1 MEIINNHIF
10 ILIFIFAFFLDLVTG
25 DPPWLP
31 HPVRIIGKGITV
43 MEYLLT
49 KPFSMKAQEKLAGV
63 LLTAIIVSSTFL
75 LAYITEKWI
84 LFDTKGITRFA
95 GIAFLVYL
103 TSTTLATKELLK
115 AGFKVIEAV
124 KENNIDLARKYLH
137 MIVGRDVETLDSKG
151 ILKATIETLSEN
163 LSDGII
169 APLFYLTIGGMPLG
183 LVYKAINT
191 LDSMVGYKNDKYIR
205 FGWASARLDDFAN
218 YIPARI
224 SGILIALSSGILFR
238 SSEIMRY
245 AFKTMYRDGR
255 KHTSPNSGYPEAA
268 MAGALGLQLG
278 GPSSYEG
285 VLFEKPYIGTERSGD
300 YFSASLNTVRIVRTA
315 SFLGFFISIG
325 VLCLRIIL

>member
-10 ILIFIFAFFLDLVTG
+10 IILLILAFFLDLAIG

-31 HPVRIIGKGITV
+31 HPVKIIGKGIAI

-49 KPFSMKAQEKLAGV
+49 KPFSMKVQERLAGT
-63 LLTAIIVSSTFL
+63 LLTVTIVSSTFL

-84 LFDTKGITRFA
+84 LFGTQGITRFV

-103 TSTTLATKELLK
+103 TATTLATKELLR
-115 AGFKVIEAV
+115 AGFKVIEAI
-124 KENNIDLARKYLH
+124 KEDNLDLARKHLH
-137 MIVGRDVETLDSKG
+137 MIVGRDVDALDNKG

-163 LSDGII
+163 LSDGVI

-183 LVYKAINT
+183 LAYKAINT

-205 FGWASARLDDFAN
+205 FGWASARLDDLTN

-224 SGILIALSSGILFR
+224 SGLLVVLSSGILFR
-238 SSEIMRY
+238 STEIMRY
-245 AFKTMYRDGR
+245 AFTTMYRDGR

-268 MAGALGLQLG
+268 IAGALGVQLG
-278 GPSSYEG
+278 GPSKYNG
-285 VLFEKPYIGTERSGD
+285 VIFEKPYIGSERSAD
-300 YFSASLNTVRIVRTA
+300 YFSASLDTIRIVRTA

-325 VLCLRIIL
+325 VLCLLIIL